1 MFHSF
6 KDVENSVPLDLT
18 DRTLQSK
25 WHARQ
30 GHDMNTRDERTILEN
45 KKHCAQGGSI
55 KSAGKH
61 HTGISRSVGH
71 KNDATNENTDDVG
84 TKTSN
89 FPTVHFVSG
98 HRI

>member
-6 KDVENSVPLDLT
+6 NDMKNSVPLDLT

-25 WHARQ
+25 WLARQ
-30 GHDMNTRDERTILEN
+30 GRDINARAERTPLE
-45 KKHCAQGGSI
+45 KKHCAQGASI

-61 HTGISRSVGH
+61 HTGISRSIGH
-71 KNDATNENTDDVG
+71 KHDATNEIADDVG
-84 TKTSN
+84 TRTSN

-98 HRI
+98 HRV